1 MDKPVNQCDGCRS
14 GKPLNQFD
22 QHMMG
27 TIVKPGWRPTEFD
40 PIKKIWRELRYV
52 DLQACTAE
60 RYGHEPGCP
69 PDGPHCHRCG
79 YCEFKLGGEQCLCYA
94 R

>member
-1 MDKPVNQCDGCRS
+1 MSVQKKQPNQCDGCRA
-14 GKPLNQFD
+14 GKPLND
-22 QHMMG
+22 NDCHVMG
-27 TIVKPGWRPTEFD
+27 D
-40 PIKKIWRELRYV
+40 PKRYA

-69 PDGPHCHRCG
+69 PDGPHCCRCG
-79 YCEFKLGGEQCLCYA
+79 YCEFKLNGEQCLCYA